1 MNLMVFKSKTEK
13 RPSRKQL
20 YSLIQS
26 HADHSL
32 ILVNKEY
39 ADLFRPPPPDGRTY
53 IVQDKRRPWIRHVTG
68 PGIAYTMDEQS
79 PKFQISC
86 SINGV
91 RVKPK
96 YGPKTAPKQ
105 IDKATRYVD
114 TTAVTPVIRLIAIK
128 RVEDITGFGKS
139 FIYEQSGKTFP
150 QRIEF
155 GASQRSASRWVE
167 AEVIAWAIQQA
178 SNRATQVKNIKETS

>member
-1 MNLMVFKSKTEK
+1 MKLSVKQQLTFEVGRTTPHSIVIVEK
-13 RPSRKQL
+13 Q
-20 YSLIQS
+20 YS
-26 HADHSL
+26 DF
-32 ILVNKEY
+32 
-39 ADLFRPPPPDGRTY
+39 FRPPPPDGRTY

-68 PGIAYTMDEQS
+68 PGIAYTMDEQN

-86 SINGV
+86 FVDGV

-105 IDKATRYVD
+105 IDKATRYAD
-114 TTAVTPVIRLIAIK
+114 TTAATPVIRLIGIK

-139 FIYEQSGKTFP
+139 FIYEQCGKTFP

-155 GASQRSASRWVE
+155 GESKRSASRWVE
-167 AEVIAWAIQQA
+167 AEVIAWALQQA
-178 SNRATQVKNIKETS
+178 ADRSNQVKQIKETS

>member
-1 MNLMVFKSKTEK
+1 MNLMVFKSKIEK
-13 RPSRKQL
+13 RPSRKGMH
-20 YSLIQS
+20 SLIQS

-39 ADLFRPPPPDGRTY
+39 ADFFRPPPPDGRTY
-53 IVQDKRRPWIRHVTG
+53 VVQDKRRPWIKHVTG
-68 PGIAYTMDEQS
+68 PGIAYTIDEQS
-79 PKFQISC
+79 AKFQISC
-86 SINGV
+86 SVNGV

-96 YGPKTAPKQ
+96 NGTKVAPKQ

-114 TTAVTPVIRLIAIK
+114 TTAATPVIRLIGIQ

-139 FIYEQSGKTFP
+139 YIYEQCGKTFP

-167 AEVIAWAIQQA
+167 AEVIAWAMQQV
-178 SNRATQVKNIKETS
+178 SNRATQVKNFKEAT